1 MSHIDDQGMT
11 RTDTSRTDTS
21 PSPSAAD
28 ARFPLAGLLALA
40 ATGFIT
46 LLTETMP
53 AGMLSQMS
61 RDLGVS
67 EAATGQGVTV
77 FAIGAILAAVPLT
90 RATIGWRRKH
100 LLLFAI
106 SGFAVANT
114 ATAFS
119 DSFALTLAARFLG
132 GIVGGMLWAL
142 LAGYARRMV
151 PAHQRGKAM
160 AIAMAGGTVA
170 LSVGVPAAAFLAKAV
185 EWRFAFGIITLVTLA
200 LIVWVI
206 ATVPNFPGQSKGAR
220 LPLAHTFRLP
230 GVAPILVV
238 TLTFVFAHNI
248 LFTYIAPF
256 LAPLGMAGQV
266 DSVLLTF
273 GLVSLVSIWLTGV
286 LIDRHLRMLM
296 ILACALLATAAV
308 ILSVFSGNPAL
319 VYASAALWGLA
330 FGGASTLLQTAIADA
345 AGAAGDV
352 AQALLTTCWNIAI
365 AVGGIIG
372 GITLNVLGPPSLSWV
387 TLALLLPALAIV
399 IGARRHGFTSRTF
412 ERETASEPD
421 ARHQTAEND
430 ALA

>member
-1 MSHIDDQGMT
+1 MQPDLTLTLMSHIDDKDMT
-11 RTDTSRTDTS
+11 STDTPPTPSGAESRL
-21 PSPSAAD
+21 
-28 ARFPLAGLLALA
+28 PLAALLALA

-61 RDLGVS
+61 RDLEVS
-67 EAATGQGVTV
+67 EAAAGQSVTV
-77 FAIGAILAAVPLT
+77 FAVGAILAAIPLT

-106 SGFAVANT
+106 SGIAIANT
-114 ATAFS
+114 VTAFS
-119 DSFALTLAARFLG
+119 DSFGLTLAARFLG
-132 GIVGGMLWAL
+132 GLVGGMLWAV

-170 LSVGVPAAAFLAKAV
+170 LSVGVPAAAFLAKVV

-220 LPLAHTFRLP
+220 LPLVHTFRLP

-256 LAPLGMAGQV
+256 LAPLGMAGRV

-273 GLVSLVSIWLTGV
+273 GLVSLLSIWLTGV
-286 LIDRHLRMLM
+286 LIDRYLRTLM
-296 ILACALLATAAV
+296 ILVCVLLATAALV
-308 ILSVFSGNPAL
+308 LSVFSDTLAL

-352 AQALLTTCWNIAI
+352 AQAFLTTCWNIGI
-365 AVGGIIG
+365 AAGGIVG
-372 GITLNVLGPPSLSWV
+372 GITLNALGSLSLSWIA
-387 TLALLLPALAIV
+387 LALVLPTLAIV
-399 IGARRHGFTSRTF
+399 IGARQHGFTSHTY
-412 ERETASEPD
+412 ERETAPAQLRQD
-421 ARHQTAEND
+421 
-430 ALA
+430 

>member
-1 MSHIDDQGMT
+1 
-11 RTDTSRTDTS
+11 
-21 PSPSAAD
+21 
-28 ARFPLAGLLALA
+28 
-40 ATGFIT
+40 
-46 LLTETMP
+46 
-53 AGMLSQMS
+53 MLSQMS

-67 EAATGQGVTV
+67 EAAAGQSVTV

-90 RATIGWRRKH
+90 RATIGWQRKH

-114 ATAFS
+114 ITAFS
-119 DSFALTLAARFLG
+119 DSFALTLTARFLG
-132 GIVGGMLWAL
+132 GIVGGLLWAL

-160 AIAMAGGTVA
+160 AIAMAGATVA
-170 LSVGVPAAAFLAKAV
+170 LSVGVPAAALLAKVV
-185 EWRFAFGIITLVTLA
+185 EWRFAFGIMTLATLA

-220 LPLAHTFRLP
+220 LPLVHTFRTP

-238 TLTFVFAHNI
+238 TLTFVLAHNI
-248 LFTYIAPF
+248 LFTYIAPI

-296 ILACALLATAAV
+296 ILSCALLATAALV
-308 ILSVFSGNPAL
+308 LSVFSGTPAL

-345 AGAAGDV
+345 AGPAGDV
-352 AQALLTTCWNIAI
+352 AQALLTTCWNIGI
-365 AVGGIIG
+365 AAGGVIG
-372 GITLNVLGPPSLSWV
+372 GITLNVLGSPSLSWI
-387 TLALLLPALAIV
+387 TLALLLPTLAIV

-412 ERETASEPD
+412 ERETASKPD
-421 ARHQTAEND
+421 ACVAHCTTPRGDMQA
-430 ALA
+430 ASRARR

>member
-1 MSHIDDQGMT
+1 MQPHLTLTLMSHFDDDDMT
-11 RTDTSRTDTS
+11 RTDTS
-21 PSPSAAD
+21 PPPPAAET
-28 ARFPLAGLLALA
+28 RFPIAGLLALA

-61 RDLGVS
+61 RDLEVS
-67 EAATGQGVTV
+67 EAAAGQSVTV

-106 SGFAVANT
+106 SGFAIANT
-114 ATAFS
+114 VTAFS

-170 LSVGVPAAAFLAKAV
+170 LSVGVPAAAFLAKVV

-200 LIVWVI
+200 LLVWVI
-206 ATVPNFPGQSKGAR
+206 ASVPNFPGQSKGAR
-220 LPLAHTFRLP
+220 LPLLHTFRLP

-286 LIDRHLRMLM
+286 LIDRHLRALM
-296 ILACALLATAAV
+296 ILACTLLATAAL
-308 ILSVFSGNPAL
+308 ILSVFSGTPAL
-319 VYASAALWGLA
+319 VYASAVLWGLA
-330 FGGASTLLQTAIADA
+330 YGGASTLLQTAIADA

-352 AQALLTTCWNIAI
+352 AQALLTTCWNIGI
-365 AVGGIIG
+365 AAGGIIG
-372 GITLNVLGPPSLSWV
+372 GITLNVLGPPSLGWI
-387 TLALLLPALAIV
+387 TLALLLPTLAIV
-399 IGARRHGFTSRTF
+399 IGTRRHGFTSRTF
-412 ERETASEPD
+412 EHETTSAPD
-421 ARHQTAEND
+421 A
-430 ALA
+430 